1 MQSCWLTVCPG
12 SSDVLKFGEL
22 IEDMGCASLENANL
36 AAEPSRSW
44 RGIGSIGRF
53 SDQVHM
59 NRQIWSCFPFFFQTK
74 PFLFCEMGIFA
85 KSPD

>member
-53 SDQVHM
+53 SDQVHDEPS
-59 NRQIWSCFPFFFQTK
+59 NLELFPV
-74 PFLFCEMGIFA
+74 FLSDKAVFIL
-85 KSPD
+85 